1 MAYSR
6 CLIMRNKPRIRFK
19 GFTEDWE
26 QRKFVDL
33 LDPQNGIRRGPF
45 GSSLKKD
52 SFVKKSDYVVYEQQ
66 NAIYDN
72 YETRYFISR
81 EKYNEL
87 IRFNIQP
94 GDFIMSGAGTIGR
107 ISMVPDGIKKGV
119 FNQALIRFKVNK
131 DSVDPLYFLKFM
143 QSDMMQKQLTQANPG
158 SAMTNLVPM
167 DELKKWNIVIPS
179 FEEQN
184 RISTFIK
191 QTDDV
196 ITLHQRKLEKLKLAK
211 KALLQKLFP
220 KNGSQFPE
228 IRFKD
233 FTDAWEQCKLGDLL
247 ILLKDGS
254 HGTHKNTSEG
264 VYLLSAKNIKNG
276 RINIM
281 PDDRIISWDDYNV
294 IHKSYELQSGDIL
307 LTIVGSIGETAI
319 YNLKTKVTFQRSVAF
334 LRPNSK
340 LKNGFLYTLINTDR
354 FQNQLQTKQV
364 VSAQPGI
371 YLGDLASIN
380 ITYPKN
386 VLEQEKIYNIFKGI
400 ENSITLHQRKLD
412 KLQEVKKGLLQK
424 MFV

>member
-1 MAYSR
+1 MMNTNR
-6 CLIMRNKPRIRFK
+6 KTPNLRFK
-19 GFTEDWE
+19 GFTDDWEKRKLGDLYKRVNERNDGSLGRDKWISVAKMYFQDPDKVQSNNLDTRTYVMKKGDIAFEGHPNNEFKFGRFVLNDIGTGIISELFPIYRPITEYDLDFWKYAIQLERVMAPIFAKSITSSGNSSNKLDHNHFLNQELLVPNIEEQKKIGTLLSILSKNITLHQRKLEKLKLNKRALLQKMFPQNGCTSPEVRFKGFTDDWE
-26 QRKFVDL
+26 QCKFVDL
-33 LDPQNGIRRGPF
+33 LDPENGIRRGPF

-143 QSDMMQKQLTQANPG
+143 QSDMMQKQLTQVNPG

-191 QTDDV
+191 QIDDV
-196 ITLHQRKLEKLKLAK
+196 ITLQQRKLDCLVSIK
-211 KALLQKLFP
+211 KALLQQLF
-220 KNGSQFPE
+220 
-228 IRFKD
+228 
-233 FTDAWEQCKLGDLL
+233 
-247 ILLKDGS
+247 
-254 HGTHKNTSEG
+254 
-264 VYLLSAKNIKNG
+264 V
-276 RINIM
+276 
-281 PDDRIISWDDYNV
+281 
-294 IHKSYELQSGDIL
+294 
-307 LTIVGSIGETAI
+307 
-319 YNLKTKVTFQRSVAF
+319 
-334 LRPNSK
+334 
-340 LKNGFLYTLINTDR
+340 
-354 FQNQLQTKQV
+354 
-364 VSAQPGI
+364 
-371 YLGDLASIN
+371 
-380 ITYPKN
+380 
-386 VLEQEKIYNIFKGI
+386 
-400 ENSITLHQRKLD
+400 
-412 KLQEVKKGLLQK
+412 
-424 MFV
+424 